1 MTTHYQITEF
11 GIFQGII
18 FSEVR
23 EEDMFLDGDKEVHQ
37 YHVYGEWQ
45 G

>member
-18 FSEVR
+18 FSEIR
-23 EEDMFLDGDKEVHQ
+23 EDMFLDGDKEVHQ
-37 YHVYGEWQ
+37 YRVYGEWQ